1 MAAKTFDEFWEHESG
16 WYDPNEP
23 QGLSEYVLA
32 QAAWNAAIAAEALK
46 PSHNSG
52 SPKCY
57 CCGSENVII
66 ECGSCK
72 ERRVFG
78 TMVICSHFGRVPEN
92 VVRNKFA
99 F

>member
-1 MAAKTFDEFWEHESG
+1 MKEQIMEILADHLYVENGNWVAGVEEAAKLVEEKFKST
-16 WYDPNEP
+16 NT
-23 QGLSEYVLA
+23 
-32 QAAWNAAIAAEALK
+32 
-46 PSHNSG
+46 G

-78 TMVICSHFGRVPEN
+78 TWS
-92 VVRNKFA
+92 A
-99 F
+99 Q

>member
-1 MAAKTFDEFWEHESG
+1 MYSDSYIVDRIHG
-16 WYDPNEP
+16 IVDPNK
-23 QGLSEYVLA
+23 
-32 QAAWNAAIAAEALK
+32 NCTAEEIIK
-46 PSHNSG
+46 RVEEKFTSTNTG

-78 TMVICSHFGRVPEN
+78 TWSEQ
-92 VVRNKFA
+92 
-99 F
+99 

>member
-1 MAAKTFDEFWEHESG
+1 MNNDEVLQRVQESIDKIADGAVKENLKRASEDEAAQNSTS
-16 WYDPNEP
+16 N
-23 QGLSEYVLA
+23 
-32 QAAWNAAIAAEALK
+32 
-46 PSHNSG
+46 NSG

-78 TMVICSHFGRVPEN
+78 T
-92 VVRNKFA
+92 
-99 F
+99 

>member
-1 MAAKTFDEFWEHESG
+1 MLLNVAAVIVIIGVIF
-16 WYDPNEP
+16 
-23 QGLSEYVLA
+23 
-32 QAAWNAAIAAEALK
+32 QAALLYRIRRHNAMVVNNTAT
-46 PSHNSG
+46 NSG

-78 TMVICSHFGRVPEN
+78 TWSSQ
-92 VVRNKFA
+92 
-99 F
+99 